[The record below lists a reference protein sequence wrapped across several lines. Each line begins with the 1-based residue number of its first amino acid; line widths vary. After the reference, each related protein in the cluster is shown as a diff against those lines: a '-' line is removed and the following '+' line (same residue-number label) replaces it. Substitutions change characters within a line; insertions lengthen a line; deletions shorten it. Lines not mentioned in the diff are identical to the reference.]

1 LLVSAAACRRSL
13 PAIDTVPDPLASTG
27 TISGA
32 VFGPAGPAAVRGRA
46 VEVLNLATGERQRT
60 TTNTAGSFTFKLKPG
75 KYRVLLTLREGE
87 TIVKQPE
94 VVTVNRANVDAR
106 ADIIL
111 GTRRTARPRYH
122 APRVDDGL
130 GSAIG

>member
-1 LLVSAAACRRSL
+1 M
-13 PAIDTVPDPLASTG
+13 
-27 TISGA
+27 
-32 VFGPAGPAAVRGRA
+32 RGRA

-60 TTNTAGSFTFKLKPG
+60 TTNTAGRFAFKLKPG
-75 KYRVLLTLREGE
+75 KYRVQLTLHEGE

-94 VVTVNRANVDAR
+94 VVSVNRNNVDAR
-106 ADIIL
+106 ANFVL
-111 GTRRTARPRYH
+111 GTRRTARPRYQ